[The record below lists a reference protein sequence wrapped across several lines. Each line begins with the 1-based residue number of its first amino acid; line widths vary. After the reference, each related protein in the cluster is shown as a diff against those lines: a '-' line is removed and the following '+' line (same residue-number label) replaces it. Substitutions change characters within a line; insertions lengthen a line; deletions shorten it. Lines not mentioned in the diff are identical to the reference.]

1 MNINPFNS
9 KSKQNSKTES
19 LMESTDDKGTA
30 SFSLGFIRQKRV
42 EPVTRDLKIR
52 KRDKGT

>member
-1 MNINPFNS
+1 
-9 KSKQNSKTES
+9 
-19 LMESTDDKGTA
+19 MESTDDKGTA